1 MLFLLIFFVDDLSV
15 DMVDLLRFCTWHV
28 PQKPGKTS
36 FNSAF
41 SAALQIFAWSVM
53 QLTFYEDQVS

>member
-41 SAALQIFAWSVM
+41 SAALQIFA
-53 QLTFYEDQVS
+53 